1 MNAKGHLDVG
11 DSHMMWYECHGNP
24 DGRPVIMLHGGP
36 GGGLVRRA
44 LRLFNLKRWHVIL
57 YDQRGCGRSMPNVQ
71 TDLAA
76 ALAHNTTWDLVADLE
91 RLRTH
96 LGLATWTVF
105 GGSWGTTL
113 ALAYAEK
120 HPTAVDALV
129 LRGVCL
135 LSSWETRWLYEEGG
149 ASQTAPEA
157 WAEFVKP
164 LPGGRSVRGQARKTM
179 KAYHR
184 LLKSRN
190 RQTRRRAAAAWWGW
204 ESAIS
209 FLEPRP
215 DKTSPDEAAAISAL
229 ETHYFIHDAWLRPGQ
244 LLRDAPKIAHIP
256 LTIVHGR
263 YDRVCPVR
271 AAWQLKQ
278 ALPHARLYITPDAG
292 HAMSEPGNWARL
304 RSVFRSLED
313 R

>member
-1 MNAKGHLDVG
+1 MAPRGHLDVG
-11 DSHMMWYECHGNP
+11 DNHKLWYECHGSP
-24 DGRPVIMLHGGP
+24 AGKPIVMLHGGP

-44 LRLFNLKRWHVIL
+44 LKLFDLRRWHVIL
-57 YDQRGCGRSMPNVQ
+57 YDQRGCGRSTPNVQ
-71 TDLAA
+71 TDLTA

-96 LGLATWTVF
+96 LGIDTWTVF

-113 ALAYAEK
+113 ALAYAET
-120 HPTAVDALV
+120 HPAVVNALV

-135 LSSWETRWLYEEGG
+135 LSAWETRWLYEEGG

-157 WAEFVKP
+157 WAEFVRP

-179 KAYHR
+179 KTYYR
-184 LLKSRN
+184 LLKSR
-190 RQTRRRAAAAWWGW
+190 RTATRRAAAKAWWGW

-215 DKTSPDEAAAISAL
+215 DTTSPDEAAAISAL

-244 LLRDAPKIAHIP
+244 LLRNAPRIAHIP

-271 AAWQLKQ
+271 AAWELKQ
-278 ALPHARLYITPDAG
+278 ALPHAKLYITPDAG
-292 HAMSEPGNWARL
+292 HAMSEPGNFARL
-304 RSVFRSLED
+304 RKVFHNLED

>member
-1 MNAKGHLDVG
+1 MKGYLDVG
-11 DSHMMWYECHGNP
+11 DNHKLWYECHGSP
-24 DGRPVIMLHGGP
+24 AGKPVVMLHGGP
-36 GGGLVRRA
+36 GGGLVRAA
-44 LRLFNLKRWHVIL
+44 LKLFDLRRWRVIL
-57 YDQRGCGRSMPNVQ
+57 YDQRGCGRSTPNVQ

-96 LGLATWTVF
+96 LGIDTWTVF

-113 ALAYAEK
+113 ALAYAET
-120 HPTAVDALV
+120 HPTVVNALV

-135 LSSWETRWLYEEGG
+135 LSAWETRWLYEEDG
-149 ASQTAPEA
+149 AACTAPEA
-157 WAEFVKP
+157 WDEFVRP
-164 LPGGRSVRGQARKTM
+164 LPGGRSARGQARKTM
-179 KAYHR
+179 KTYYR
-184 LLKSRN
+184 LLKSR
-190 RQTRRRAAAAWWGW
+190 RATTRRAAAKAWWGW

-215 DKTSPDEAAAISAL
+215 DTTLPDEAAAISAL

-244 LLRDAPKIAHIP
+244 LLRDAPRIAHIP
-256 LTIVHGR
+256 LTLVHGR

-271 AAWQLKQ
+271 AAWELKQ
-278 ALPHARLYITPDAG
+278 ALPHAKLYITPDAG
-292 HAMSEPGNWARL
+292 HAMSEPGNFARL
-304 RSVFRSLED
+304 RKVFHSL

>member
-1 MNAKGHLDVG
+1 MAPGEHVNVGNGHSL
-11 DSHMMWYECHGNP
+11 WYECHGNP
-24 DGRPVIMLHGGP
+24 NGRPVVMLHGGP
-36 GGGLVRRA
+36 GGGLVRAA
-44 LRLFNLKRWHVIL
+44 LKLFNLKRWYVIL
-57 YDQRGCGRSMPNVQ
+57 YDQRGCGRSTPNVQ

-91 RLRTH
+91 RLRAH
-96 LGLATWTVF
+96 LGLTTWTVF

-113 ALAYAEK
+113 ALAYAET
-120 HPTAVDALV
+120 HPTAVAALV

-135 LSSWETRWLYEEGG
+135 LSPWETRWLYEEGG

-157 WAEFVKP
+157 WAEFVRP
-164 LPGGRSVRGQARKTM
+164 LPGGRSGRGHARKTM
-179 KAYHR
+179 RVYHR
-184 LLKSRN
+184 LLKSR
-190 RQTRRRAAAAWWGW
+190 RATTRRAAAAAWWGW

-244 LLRDAPKIAHIP
+244 LLADAPRIAHIP

-271 AAWQLKQ
+271 AAWELKQ
-278 ALPHARLYITPDAG
+278 ALPHAKLLITPDAG
-292 HAMSEPGNWARL
+292 HAMCEPGNFARL
-304 RSVFRSLED
+304 RKVFREMTAV
-313 R
+313 